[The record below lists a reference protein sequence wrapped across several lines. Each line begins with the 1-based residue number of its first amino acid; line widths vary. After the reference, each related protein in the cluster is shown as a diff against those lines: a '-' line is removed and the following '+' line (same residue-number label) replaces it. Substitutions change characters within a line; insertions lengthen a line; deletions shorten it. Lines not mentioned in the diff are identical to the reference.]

1 MSVLDSV
8 ILVVADLAGLHPIID
23 EDIGQGPKAALDK
36 ETTGIFLQKIL
47 CKLRSI
53 IYIQGQKGQKGYSP
67 KMSSSENTSNHGFT
81 EKHCKN
87 PIKTGELTLSSNI
100 SRNKKPSL

>member
-36 ETTGIFLQKIL
+36 ETTGIFLQNIL

-53 IYIQGQKGQKGYSP
+53 IYIQGQKGYSP

-100 SRNKKPSL
+100 SRNKKPSF